1 MPWKTYAYTRGVDC
15 EQNDIQMYKSIY
27 SVQECTNKCSKLNN
41 AAGFAYNSVSK
52 ECWCKN
58 NIYLNRAKPN
68 LTCYEMYWENDPPP
82 SFDSRARGI
91 PYEMQPYA
99 STALY
104 YEDPPIVKVETAART
119 ISDCNYSCIIDN
131 KNDLADTLCA
141 YTAFRSS
148 TGTCEKLHV
157 KNPVKGQIAPL
168 RKYDGGPNFQLSIA
182 RKTN

>member
-1 MPWKTYAYTRGVDC
+1 MDKCKNHTGV
-15 EQNDIQMYKSIY
+15 
-27 SVQECTNKCSKLNN
+27 
-41 AAGFAYNSVSK
+41 AGFAYNTK
-52 ECWCKN
+52 ARECWCKN
-58 NIYLNRAKPN
+58 NIYANERNKDF
-68 LTCYEMYWENDPPP
+68 TCYEMYWQNDPPPP

-104 YEDPPIVKVETAART
+104 YEDNPKVVFDTAARNNN
-119 ISDCNYSCIIDN
+119 DCQKSCIIDN
-131 KNDLADTLCA
+131 KNDLAETLCA